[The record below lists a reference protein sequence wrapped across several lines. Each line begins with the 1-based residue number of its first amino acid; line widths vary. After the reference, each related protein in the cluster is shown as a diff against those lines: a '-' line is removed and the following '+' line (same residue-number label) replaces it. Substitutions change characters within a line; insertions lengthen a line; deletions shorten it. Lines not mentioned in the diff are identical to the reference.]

1 MSIIILD
8 DIVDTAT
15 QDLIEETLLGSET
28 NWHFARAGA
37 YKKELFPEVSDKQ
50 RKSIFTF
57 NHIIFNDSQIKDPKF
72 NLYYQV
78 ITNISKRIENFDVH
92 SITNMRAQLQLP
104 INRPPGRGIP
114 HLDKH
119 DNRPYKVCLYYVND
133 VDGDTVLYK
142 QTASNSTPEDI
153 KAGKLDEA
161 ERISPKK
168 GRAIVFDGDIYHR
181 ASRPTTDLRCV
192 INYNVFLR

>member
-1 MSIIILD
+1 MNIITLD
-8 DIVDTAT
+8 NIVDQET

-28 NWHFARAGA
+28 DWHFARSSA

-57 NHIIFNDSQIKDPKF
+57 NHIIFNDNRVQDQNF
-72 NLYYQV
+72 NLYYKV
-78 ITNISKRIENFDVH
+78 INNIARQLELTVQSVTNI
-92 SITNMRAQLQLP
+92 RAQLQLP

-114 HLDKH
+114 HVDKH
-119 DNRPYKVCLYYVND
+119 DDKPYKVCLYYVND

-142 QTASNSTPEDI
+142 QTTKNSTPEDV
-153 KAGKLDEA
+153 KSGNLE
-161 ERISPKK
+161 EETRISPKK
-168 GRAIVFDGDIYHR
+168 GRAIIFDGDVYHK

-192 INYNVFLR
+192 INYNIFLR

>member
-1 MSIIILD
+1 MSTIILD
-8 DIVDTAT
+8 DIVDQAT
-15 QDLIEETLLGSET
+15 QDLIEETLLGPET
-28 NWHFARAGA
+28 DWHFARAGA
-37 YKKELFPEVSDKQ
+37 YKKDLFPEVSDKQ

-57 NHIIFNDSQIKDPKF
+57 NHIIFNDNKIQDPNF

-78 ITNISKRIENFDVH
+78 INNISSQLKLDVQ

-104 INRPPGRGIP
+104 LNRPIGRGIP

-142 QTASNSTPEDI
+142 QTASNSTPEEI
-153 KAGKLDEA
+153 KTGKLNE
-161 ERISPKK
+161 ERRISPKK
-168 GRAIVFDGDIYHR
+168 GRAIIFDGEVYHR

-192 INYNVFLR
+192 INYNIFLR

>member
-1 MSIIILD
+1 MNIITLD
-8 DIVDTAT
+8 NIVDQET

-28 NWHFARAGA
+28 DWHFARSSA

-57 NHIIFNDSQIKDPKF
+57 NHIIFNENRIQDQNF

-78 ITNISKRIENFDVH
+78 INNIAKQLELNVQSVTNI
-92 SITNMRAQLQLP
+92 RAQLQLP
-104 INRPPGRGIP
+104 LNRPMGRGIP
-114 HLDKH
+114 HVDKH
-119 DNRPYKVCLYYVND
+119 DDKPYKVCLYYVND

-142 QTASNSTPEDI
+142 QTTKNSTLEEI
-153 KAGKLDEA
+153 KQGKVDELT
-161 ERISPKK
+161 RITPKK
-168 GRAIVFDGDIYHR
+168 GRSIIFDGDVYHR

-192 INYNVFLR
+192 INYNIFLR

>member
-8 DIVDTAT
+8 DIINKES

-28 NWHFARAGA
+28 DWHFARSSA
-37 YKKELFPEVSDKQ
+37 YKKDLFPEVSDKQ

-57 NHIIFNDSQIKDPKF
+57 NHIIFNDKEIKDPNF

-78 ITNISKRIENFDVH
+78 INNIATRLEWNIQ

-114 HLDKH
+114 HVDKH

-142 QTASNSTPEDI
+142 QTSYNTTPEEV
-153 KAGKLDEA
+153 KAGNLE
-161 ERISPKK
+161 EETRVSPKK
-168 GRAIVFDGDIYHR
+168 GRVIVFDGEVYHR